1 MLEIITITLLVELTS
16 RKNGGRWVWWVF
28 FVRRTI
34 YEFLQDGNLFW
45 KKLFLKELKNSYM
58 YALMFK
64 LKIKIIP
71 LISGIDNITKEIEKV
86 QISGNFFP
94 QI

>member
-1 MLEIITITLLVELTS
+1 MAEGGSGGYFLLEE
-16 RKNGGRWVWWVF
+16 
-28 FVRRTI
+28 RTI

-45 KKLFLKELKNSYM
+45 KKLFFKELKNSYM